1 MLDAIR
7 PMGGLNVLPVRFN
20 TSQTGLRWTRIS
32 GEHALPTHCRKI
44 REGVSAA
51 VREWKIGSEG
61 KCCAHTR
68 PARPR

>member
-7 PMGGLNVLPVRFN
+7 PVGGLNVPFVGFN
-20 TSQTGLRWTRIS
+20 TPQTGLRWTRIV
-32 GEHALPTHCRKI
+32 GERALPTHCRKI

-51 VREWKIGSEG
+51 VREWKIGSVG

-68 PARPR
+68 PGRLR